1 MTSHRDAITGQF
13 VTAEH
18 AAENPDTTVSE
29 QRTRRPA
36 SDYSDLRARAEACP
50 PEDDFNAIWYS
61 EDRLEFAIGTRDR
74 PFVAACSPAVVLGL
88 LDELDRLRGVVR
100 GIRAYCDAFVEESE
114 DPDPEPWNPAAY
126 VLSILDGADVTP
138 ADGQPIVRTVGDL
151 TARHIGRR
159 VRLDEYYDA
168 KLETIFAHDGGE
180 VSLNFTHPEGF
191 AFGCRRPLD
200 TPCEVLP

>member
-36 SDYSDLRARAEACP
+36 SDYSDLRKLAEACP

-61 EDRLEFAIGTRDR
+61 EDRLEFAIVTRDR

-88 LDELDRLRGVVR
+88 LDELDRLPAVVHTQGVAIDGYR
-100 GIRAYCDAFVEESE
+100 EEVE
-114 DPDPEPWNPAAY
+114 
-126 VLSILDGADVTP
+126 
-138 ADGQPIVRTVGDL
+138 R
-151 TARHIGRR
+151 
-159 VRLDEYYDA
+159 
-168 KLETIFAHDGGE
+168 
-180 VSLNFTHPEGF
+180 
-191 AFGCRRPLD
+191 
-200 TPCEVLP
+200 